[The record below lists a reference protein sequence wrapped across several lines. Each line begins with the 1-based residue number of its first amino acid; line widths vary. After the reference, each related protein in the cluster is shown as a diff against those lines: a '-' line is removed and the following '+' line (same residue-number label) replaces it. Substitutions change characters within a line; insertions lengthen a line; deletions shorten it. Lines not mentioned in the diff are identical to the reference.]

1 MYSLSGL
8 GMPGV
13 NHSHWLRLVR
23 SLYVAGGRVYY
34 DVIRDVKLI
43 VDVHYLLLLGRLSL
57 TVF

>member
-1 MYSLSGL
+1 
-8 GMPGV
+8 MPGV